1 MDASTIE
8 VGLENLHKEIYK
20 AADTTIPN
28 NKKQIEGNSKGARPS
43 HVYKTVFWWNK
54 ACEKAKKDRKAALRK
69 WAKTK
74 TPEAHQNYKDKRN
87 FATKVITNTQKR
99 AWRAHVQQLSINS
112 DPKKTWNML
121 KAMDGRVPTQQI
133 KPIQDPHTGQM
144 LTQDEEKANVLAD
157 HYEYVSSDK
166 NIDPEYLKSKDKKL
180 NERLSRHKGI
190 LDKKDYNTP
199 ITLTELE
206 ETLRQKAETAPGED
220 GITYA
225 MLLHLPKEGKIFLL
239 KIFNMIWDKGK
250 IPSSF
255 KEGIIMPF

>member
-1 MDASTIE
+1 
-8 VGLENLHKEIYK
+8 
-20 AADTTIPN
+20 
-28 NKKQIEGNSKGARPS
+28 
-43 HVYKTVFWWNK
+43 
-54 ACEKAKKDRKAALRK
+54 
-69 WAKTK
+69 
-74 TPEAHQNYKDKRN
+74 
-87 FATKVITNTQKR
+87 
-99 AWRAHVQQLSINS
+99 
-112 DPKKTWNML
+112 ML

-255 KEGIIMPF
+255 KEGIIMPLLKENKDPNQAVSYRPVTLTSHIGKALESIINTRLTGLLESMGIISKNQSGFQKRREALEQVANLEIDVQNDKANKNTATLAYSST